1 VINRIF
7 TDTIDRKFVGEEI
20 TISGWVDTV
29 RDHGG
34 VIFIDLRNMTGKLQC
49 VFDVAGKDEEFKKL
63 SESIR
68 PEWVVEVKGV
78 IRERPPESVNPKI
91 PTGEVELLVGEFK
104 ILNRAKNLPFYPDD
118 SVSEELRLKYRFLDL
133 RSQKMRR
140 NLLAVSRI
148 MKITRDYFDELGFVE
163 VPTPML
169 TKSTPEGARDY
180 IVPARLKPGCFF
192 ALPQSP
198 QLFKQIL
205 MASGIEKYYQIVRC
219 FRDED
224 TRGDRQPEFNQID
237 LEMAFAEKEDVMDVV
252 WGLVEKVFNEFAV
265 KFERP
270 AILDFEDAIKM
281 YGTDKPDLRI
291 KISPLKDISEI
302 FKNTG
307 FEIFK
312 KQIAQGN
319 PVVCFFSNKN
329 FSRSELD
336 ELVKVAKEEGLS
348 GLLWIKKEGD
358 SLKSPATKFLKQEEI
373 KALSK
378 IYEAEGTIF
387 VVAGKSAFFEAGL
400 VREKI
405 SQMHG
410 LKEEGFYPLWIV
422 NAPLFEL
429 DKDGKITSVHHPF
442 TAPVGDI
449 FKQDPLT
456 LKSLAYDLVI
466 NGVEIGGG
474 SIRIHSSDIQKKV
487 FEILGM
493 DEKQYSEKFSFLL
506 RALESGCPPHG
517 GFAFGLERFVAILF
531 NLPSIR
537 EVIAFPKTQ
546 NVQCLLTDAP
556 SPVSEKQLKELSIKV
571 DI

>member
-1 VINRIF
+1 VINKIP
-7 TDTIDRKFVGEEI
+7 TDTINRKFVSKEI

-49 VFDVAGKDEEFKKL
+49 VFDVSGKDEKFKEL

-68 PEWVVEVKGV
+68 PEWVLEVKGV

-104 ILNRAKNLPFYPDD
+104 ILNRAKNLPFYPGDN
-118 SVSEELRLKYRFLDL
+118 VSEELRLRYRFLDL
-133 RSQKMRR
+133 RSQKMKR

-148 MKITRDYFDELGFVE
+148 IKTTRDYFDELGFVE

-180 IVPARLKPGCFF
+180 IVPSRLKPGCFF

-198 QLFKQIL
+198 QLFKQVL

-237 LEMAFAEKEDVMDVV
+237 LEMAFVEKEEVMEVV
-252 WGLVEKVFNEFAV
+252 WGLVEKVLNDFAV
-265 KFERP
+265 KFEKP
-270 AILDFEDAIKM
+270 VILDFEDAQRM

-291 KISPLKDISEI
+291 KISPIKDISEI

-319 PVVCFFSNKN
+319 PIVCFFSNKN

-336 ELVKVAKEEGLS
+336 GLVKVAKEEGLS
-348 GLLWIKKEGD
+348 GLLWIRKEGD
-358 SLKSPATKFLKQEEI
+358 SLKSPATKFLKEEELN
-373 KALSK
+373 ALNE
-378 IYEAEGTIF
+378 IYPENGVIF
-387 VVAGKSAFFEAGL
+387 VVAGKFAFLQAGL
-400 VREKI
+400 MREKI

-410 LKEEGFYPLWIV
+410 LKGDGFYPLWV
-422 NAPLFEL
+422 VDAPLFEL

-442 TAPVGDI
+442 TAPQGDI
-449 FKQDPLT
+449 FKQDPMT
-456 LKSLAYDLVI
+456 LKSHAYDLVI

-474 SIRIHSSDIQKKV
+474 SIRIHDAQVQRKV

-506 RALESGCPPHG
+506 KALESGCPPHG

-546 NVQCLLTDAP
+546 NAQCLLTDAP
-556 SPVSEKQLKELSIKV
+556 SPVSEKQLKELSIKI